1 MKLKF
6 KRAVLTLLFLLILS
20 PAAFSLEKITVQLNW
35 KFQFEFAGYIAAKEK
50 GFYKNAGLDVTLIP
64 YRGGS
69 VIDAVLKHKA
79 DFGVTDS
86 DIFAAMIFNKPVV
99 LLANFFKKSPLV
111 LATKPSIRTPYDLKH
126 KKIMANENEFK
137 YTSIGLLLHKFHIT
151 PKDIILVKQTY
162 SIEPFV
168 EGKVDA
174 MAIYITN
181 QPYYL
186 DKLHI
191 DYNIIDPANYGIFA
205 YSGNLFT
212 SRDFLKKKPETVKKF
227 VEATIMG
234 FRYALSHKKEIINI
248 IHKKYSNKPI
258 GALEYEANAV
268 EHIIMPDVFPIGL
281 IDKEVVREIVDEFS
295 DILFGRVKQIDVNK
309 FIYTLNNINLIL
321 SPLEREFIKKHRII
335 KICTNPDWVPIE
347 YLYKGKP
354 EGISISVLRDISKMT
369 GLKFIRVP
377 TKTWEQSQQFLK
389 ERKCDLLPSAVKT
402 YKREKYALFTKPYL
416 HYELFIFAKNDKH
429 FVNGIQSLLDK
440 PMARKRG
447 SGLITKLKRIY
458 PNIKIIETD
467 SYKQSFEYVENGK
480 AYYTVATLPV
490 ANYIIK
496 KYGYKDIVIIG
507 DTGMSYN
514 LSMAVRK
521 DMPTLVSIL
530 NKALSRITT
539 KQLDTMYMRQI
550 NLQNLTKFHTL
561 FAKTILFSLSI
572 FLVLFIIM
580 LITVRTN
587 RKLREIKSQLE
598 ESIKNFEVLVNSTIQ
613 AVIIYKNKVCIEANE
628 VACNMLGYKKDE
640 LIGKNILELFTEKSR
655 KVVLEK
661 LKEEETEP
669 YEVEFLKKDGTVVH
683 ALAKGAYITINRE
696 RVRVGSAVD
705 ITEQKK
711 LQEKLKNLNAT
722 LERRIK
728 EALEKIREKDIMMM
742 QQSKLA
748 SMGELLSMIA
758 HQWRQPLNTIAA
770 TINTLLLKV
779 ELGNFDREFL
789 KQKLLSIMDYVK
801 HLSETIEDFRSFFRQ
816 DKEKNEVSV
825 DEVIESTIK
834 IARDMIEKHNIEL
847 IVDLNA
853 KTKVKIFANE
863 LKHVILNLI
872 NNARD
877 VLVERGIENPYIKI
891 ETAESENSITITVK
905 DNGGGI
911 DKALLNKIF
920 EPYFTT
926 KNSSGTGI
934 GLYMSKLIIEG
945 HFKGKIEAKNEN
957 GGAMFVITIPKT

>member
-1 MKLKF
+1 MKLKKIVF
-6 KRAVLTLLFLLILS
+6 IFIFLFILS
-20 PAAFSLEKITVQLNW
+20 PEAFSLEKVTVQLNW

-50 GFYKNAGLDVTLIP
+50 GFYRNAGLDVELIP

-69 VIDAVLKHKA
+69 VINAVLKHKA
-79 DFGVTDS
+79 DFGITDS

-111 LATKPSIRTPYDLKH
+111 LATKPDIRTPYDLKH

-137 YTSIGLLLHKFHIT
+137 YTSIGLLLYKFHINL
-151 PKDIILVKQTY
+151 KDIILTKQTY
-162 SIEPFV
+162 SIKPFV
-168 EGKVDA
+168 DGKVDA

-191 DYNIIDPANYGIFA
+191 KYNIIDPANYGIFA

-234 FRYALSHKKEIINI
+234 WRYALSHKKEIINI

-268 EHIIMPDVFPIGL
+268 EHIMMPDVFPIGL
-281 IDKEVVREIVDEFS
+281 IDKDVVREIVDEFC
-295 DILFGRVKQIDVNK
+295 DILFGKAKQININK

-321 SPLEREFIKKHRII
+321 TPAEREFIKKHRII

-354 EGISISVLRDISKMT
+354 EGISISILRNISKMT
-369 GLKFIRVP
+369 GLKFVRVP
-377 TKTWEQSQQFLK
+377 TKTWEQSQEFLK
-389 ERKCDLLPSAVKT
+389 EKKCDLLPSAVKT

-447 SGLITKLKRIY
+447 SGLITKLKRMY
-458 PNIKIIETD
+458 PNIKIIKTD
-467 SYKQSFEYVENGK
+467 SYKQSFEYVEDGK

-539 KQLDTMYMRQI
+539 KQLDMMYMKQL
-550 NLQNLTKFHTL
+550 NLQNLNRFHNML
-561 FAKTILFSLSI
+561 LRTILFSLAI
-572 FLVLFIIM
+572 FSVLFVIM
-580 LITVRTN
+580 LATVRTN
-587 RKLREIKSQLE
+587 KKLREIKSQLE
-598 ESIKNFEVLVNSTIQ
+598 ESLRNFETLVNSTLQ
-613 AVIIYKNKVCIEANE
+613 AVIIYRNRICIEANE
-628 VACNMLGYKKDE
+628 VACGMLGYKKPE
-640 LIGKNILELFTEKSR
+640 LIGKDILELFSEKSK

-661 LKEEETEP
+661 LKEENTEP
-669 YEVEFLKKDGTVVH
+669 YEVEFLRKDGTLVY
-683 ALAKGAYITINRE
+683 ALAKGTYITINRE
-696 RVRVGSAVD
+696 KVRVGSAVD

-722 LERRIK
+722 LEKRIK

-801 HLSETIEDFRSFFRQ
+801 HLSETIEDFRNFFRQ

-825 DEVIESTIK
+825 DEVIENTIK
-834 IARDMIEKHNIEL
+834 IAKDLIEKHNIKL
-847 IVDLNA
+847 IVNMNA

-877 VLVERGIENPYIKI
+877 VLVERGVENPYIKI
-891 ETAESENSITITVK
+891 ETSEFENYIIIKIK

-911 DKALLNKIF
+911 DKSLLNKVF

-926 KNSSGTGI
+926 KNKKGTGI

-945 HFKGKIEAKNEN
+945 HFRGKIEAKNEN
-957 GGAMFVITIPKT
+957 DGAVFIITIPKT